1 MNPELWPRV
10 EELFHAALD
19 LSPDARPAFLEKAC
33 GEDAGLRRHV
43 ELLIS
48 KDEHAGSLLEK
59 PILADV
65 VPQHENEDSS
75 LPTSAVNRAS
85 AGANPSRIGT
95 RVGTYEFVS
104 LLGAGGMGEVYRAH
118 DRKLRRDVA
127 IKVLPAVVA
136 NDPSRVSRFQREAR
150 TLAALNHPYIGAIYG
165 LEETDNG
172 YALVLELIEGPTL
185 AQRLANG
192 RRIPVQETLLIARQ
206 IAEALEAAHDKG
218 IIHRD
223 LKPANIK
230 VTPAGTVKVLDFGLA
245 KAFAS
250 DSLADLSQVPAGS
263 EDGLIVG
270 TPSYM
275 SPEQARGQAVTKQT
289 DIWAFGCVL
298 YELLTGKHAFHEK
311 TSTDTIV
318 AVLEREPDWTQLPA
332 SVSPRLRD
340 LLRLCLEKNIRNR
353 RSTAA
358 DVRIDIELALKEPTA
373 EPALSAPA
381 KSRRAWLPWAVA
393 VLAAVYVAWMVL
405 RPVAVI
411 DNPLANARFTRLTDS
426 PGTEEGAAVSPD
438 GRFVVFLADRDGPP
452 DVFLTQVGTGQFMN
466 LTQGNGPLLGRTV
479 RVVGFSADGSE
490 VWFVKEPGG
499 PIRIMP
505 LMGGKPRVFLGPRSM
520 NVAWAP
526 DGSRMVYHTSDPGD
540 PMFVADG
547 SGDNARQIFVGSAD
561 RHNHFPA
568 WSPDGRWIYFASG
581 NPIVNEMD
589 LWRISS
595 GGGMPERLTHQ
606 NSPVAY
612 PTPISNTTVLYV
624 ARDSTGAGPWL
635 WAMDVE
641 RNATRRIS
649 LGVEKYS
656 SIAASADGRRL
667 AATVGNPTATLWS
680 VPILDRLAGESDV
693 KPYPLPSV
701 RALMPRFG
709 ADALFYVSSQGAGG
723 EGLWRHQNGEVIEI
737 CRGATAALLEPPAVS
752 ADGRRVAFVLRQN
765 GSLRLHVET
774 GEGTES
780 QDLASTLAIR
790 GAPCWSPDG
799 KWIVIGGNDG
809 KGEGLFK
816 IPVDGGEAVRVATG
830 PAANPVWSPDGTIIV
845 YAGANAV
852 GHTPLLAVRPDGARI
867 EWPNITV
874 NRDGERIRFLPS
886 GKSLVYM
893 QGSNPIQDF
902 WILDIATTRTR
913 QLTRL
918 TENATMRT
926 FDITPDGK
934 QIVFDRLRENS
945 DIVLIDLPK

>member
-250 DSLADLSQVPAGS
+250 DSPTDLSRAPAGS

-298 YELLTGKHAFHEK
+298 YELLTGKQAFHEK

-318 AVLEREPDWTQLPA
+318 AVLEREADWTQLPA

-340 LLRLCLEKNIRNR
+340 LLRLCLEKNARNR

-358 DVRIDIELALKEPTA
+358 DVRIDIELTLKEPAA
-373 EPALSAPA
+373 EPALPVPA
-381 KSRRAWLPWAVA
+381 KSRWAWLPWAVA
-393 VLAAVYVAWMVL
+393 VLAAVSAVWMAL

-411 DNPLANARFTRLTDS
+411 DNPLANAQFTRLTDF
-426 PGTEEGAAVSPD
+426 PGTEEEAAVSPD

-452 DVFLTQVGTGQFMN
+452 DVFLTQVGTGRFNN
-466 LTQGNGPLLGRTV
+466 LTQGNGPQVGRTN
-479 RVVGFSADGSE
+479 RAVGFSGDGSE
-490 VWFVKEPGG
+490 VWFLKDAR
-499 PIRIMP
+499 PIQIMP
-505 LMGGKPRVFLGPRSM
+505 LVGGKPRGFLGPRSM
-520 NVAWAP
+520 HVAWTP

-547 SGDNARQIFVGSAD
+547 SGDNARQILVGDAGS
-561 RHNHFPA
+561 HNHFQA
-568 WSPDGRWIYFASG
+568 WSPDGRWIYFVSG

-589 LWRISS
+589 LWRIRSA
-595 GGGMPERLTHQ
+595 GGMPERLTHQ
-606 NSPVAY
+606 NSLVAY

-624 ARDSTGAGPWL
+624 ARDSSGAGPWL
-635 WAMDVE
+635 WALDVE
-641 RNATRRIS
+641 RKATRRIS

-667 AATVGNPTATLWS
+667 VATVGNPTATLWS
-680 VPILDRLAGESDV
+680 VPILDHLVGESEV
-693 KPYPLPSV
+693 KPYPLPPV

-709 ADALFYVSSQGAGG
+709 ADALFYVSSQGAGD
-723 EGLWRHQNGEVIEI
+723 GLWRYQNGEVLEI
-737 CRGATAALLEPPAVS
+737 WRGATAALLEPPAVS

-765 GSLRLHVET
+765 GNLRLHVET
-774 GEGTES
+774 SEGTES
-780 QDLASTLAIR
+780 RDLASTLAVQ
-790 GAPCWSPDG
+790 GTPCWSPDG
-799 KWIVIGGNDG
+799 KWIVIGGNDP
-809 KGEGLFK
+809 KGDGLFK
-816 IPVDGGEAVRVATG
+816 IPVDGGEAVRIATG
-830 PAANPVWSPDGTIIV
+830 RAANPVWSPDTTIIV
-845 YAGANAV
+845 YTGPNTV
-852 GHTPLLAVRPDGARI
+852 GHTPLLAVRPDGTRV
-867 EWPNITV
+867 EWPDITV
-874 NRDGERIRFLPS
+874 SRDGERIRFLPG

-893 QGSNPIQDF
+893 QGSGPIQDF
-902 WILDIATTRTR
+902 WILDMATKRTR
-913 QLTRL
+913 QLAHL